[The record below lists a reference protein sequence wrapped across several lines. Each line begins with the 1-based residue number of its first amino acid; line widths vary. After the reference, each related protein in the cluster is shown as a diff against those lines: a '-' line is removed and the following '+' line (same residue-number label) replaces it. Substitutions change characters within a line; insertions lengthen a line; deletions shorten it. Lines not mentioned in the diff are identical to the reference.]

1 MGVCH
6 SKQSVYNELE
16 NPIDNI
22 VQCLEPRASVTKN
35 LNDELDAMISDKKFI
50 SCKMIL
56 TSLKKL
62 NKKFEIN
69 KNILVNMLDISG
81 LEPVDYWIFSNPDYY
96 SVFLKYYLTDQYP
109 YPLNEKNI
117 ETIRTLIT
125 YNNNIEYVKKSIEFL
140 AILYSQYCRKFI
152 MEGINDLENEKELEL
167 VKKLITDFTNHIEK
181 TDNNLELIKQYY
193 NSNGLD
199 YFLS

>member
-1 MGVCH
+1 MGLCH

-22 VQCLEPRASVTKN
+22 VQCLEPRASVNKN

-62 NKKFEIN
+62 NKRFEIN
-69 KNILVNMLDISG
+69 KNTLVNMLDICG
-81 LEPVDYWIFSNPDYY
+81 LDPVDYWIFSNPDYY
-96 SVFLKYYLTDQYP
+96 LVFLKYYLTDQYP
-109 YPLNEKNI
+109 YPLNENSV
-117 ETIRTLIT
+117 ETIRIVIT
-125 YNNNIEYVKKSIEFL
+125 HNNNIEYIKKSIEFL
-140 AILYSQYCRKFI
+140 GIVYSQYCRKTI
-152 MEGINDLENEKELEL
+152 MEGLNEKEIETELEL